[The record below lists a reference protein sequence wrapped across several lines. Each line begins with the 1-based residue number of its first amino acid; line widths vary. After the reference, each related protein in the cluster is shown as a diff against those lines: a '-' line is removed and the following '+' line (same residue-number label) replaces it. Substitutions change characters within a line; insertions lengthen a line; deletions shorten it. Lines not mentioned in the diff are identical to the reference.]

1 MDRMNPLDASFLA
14 IEDDNNPMH
23 IGNVSIFEGPAPKY
37 GDVVRMVA
45 SKLPLVPRYRQKV
58 RMVPFQ
64 LGRPVWV
71 DDPHFQILYHI
82 RHTAVPSPGTD
93 DQLRNLAGRVFAQ
106 NLDRSKPLWEMWIV
120 EGLQGGR
127 WGFISKVHHSMV
139 DGVSGTD
146 LMTVLLDQS
155 ATVEEPVI
163 EPFHPS
169 REPSTLE
176 VLADMLMDRVV
187 QPVQA
192 LRGLPA
198 VARSP
203 LPGGMSLGDVGRSA
217 RAYVGMVTNR
227 TADLNGPIGPHR
239 RWSWAKSSL
248 ADVKTIRASLPGTV
262 NDVVLAVIT
271 RGFRDLLLSR
281 GDEVEGRVVRTLVP
295 VSVRSEQ
302 EKGTFNNR
310 VSGMF
315 PGLPVGIDD
324 PVERLADIQ
333 RQMTGLKESKSA
345 AGADTIMQMAGF
357 APPMLLAMGTRLAA
371 RMPQRTLNTITTNVP
386 GPRFPLYIAGRQMLE
401 AYPFVP
407 IEGNV
412 RIAIAIFSYMGGLNY
427 GITGDYDSTSDI
439 KVLADGIEAGMQEYL
454 RIARQRT
461 QSTAGNASA
470 RAGAEAAA
478 SRAATRPN
486 AGGARAR
493 RAASRPVAPRGKRAK
508 SATPG
513 SGTLMEV
520 VTTASAG
527 TNGHSVASSNGH
539 AKSAAEKPKANRN
552 ARKPATRRKRTAKK

>member
-23 IGNVSIFEGPAPKY
+23 IGNVSIFEGPVPSY

-58 RMVPFQ
+58 RMVPLQ

-82 RHTAVPSPGTD
+82 RHTAVPSPGGE

-120 EGLQGGR
+120 EGLKGGN
-127 WGFISKVHHSMV
+127 WALISKVHHSMV

-163 EPFHPS
+163 EPFEPGP
-169 REPSTLE
+169 EPSTFEL
-176 VLADMLMDRVV
+176 LADMLADRVV
-187 QPVQA
+187 QPLEAV
-192 LRGLPA
+192 RGLPA
-198 VARSP
+198 LARSP
-203 LPGGMSLGDVGRSA
+203 LPGGMTLGDARRSIG
-217 RAYVGMVTNR
+217 AYVSMVTNK

-248 ADVKTIRASLPGTV
+248 ADVKTIRESLPGTV

-281 GDEVEGRVVRTLVP
+281 GAEVEGRVVRTMVP
-295 VSVRSEQ
+295 VSVRSEA

-310 VSGMF
+310 VSAMF

-324 PVERLADIQ
+324 PVERLMDIQ
-333 RQMTGLKESKSA
+333 RQMNHLKETKMA
-345 AGADTIMQMAGF
+345 AGADSIMQMAGF

-386 GPRFPLYIAGRQMLE
+386 GPRFPLYISGRQMLE

-412 RIAIAIFSYMGGLNY
+412 RIAIAIFSYLGGLNY
-427 GITGDYDSTSDI
+427 GITGDYDTTADI
-439 KVLADGIEAGMQEYL
+439 NVLAEGIEAGMQEYL
-454 RIARQRT
+454 RIARRRSVSAT
-461 QSTAGNASA
+461 GNAAA
-470 RAGAEAAA
+470 RAGAE
-478 SRAATRPN
+478 RAATREATRSH
-486 AGGARAR
+486 AGGQKART
-493 RAASRPVAPRGKRAK
+493 AADKAVAPRGKRAR

-513 SGTLMEV
+513 EGTLMEV
-520 VTTASAG
+520 VTTAAAAP
-527 TNGHSVASSNGH
+527 NGHSGSSNGR
-539 AKSAAEKPKANRN
+539 AKPRATSKPV
-552 ARKPATRRKRTAKK
+552 RKTGKRLR

>member
-23 IGNVSIFEGPAPKY
+23 IGNVSIFEGPPPGY

-58 RMVPFQ
+58 RMVPLQ

-82 RHTAVPSPGTD
+82 RHTAVPSPGGE

-106 NLDRSKPLWEMWIV
+106 NLDRTKPLWEMWIV
-120 EGLQGGR
+120 EGLKGGR
-127 WGFISKVHHSMV
+127 WALISKVHHSMV

-146 LMTVLLDQS
+146 LMTVLLDKS
-155 ATVEEPVI
+155 ATVEQPVI
-163 EPFHPS
+163 EPYDPP
-169 REPSTLE
+169 REPSTFE
-176 VLADMLMDRVV
+176 VLVDMLADRIV
-187 QPVQA
+187 QPVEAIRGIPA
-192 LRGLPA
+192 L
-198 VARSP
+198 ARSP
-203 LPGGMSLGDVGRSA
+203 LPGGMSLGDAARSA
-217 RAYVGMVTNR
+217 RAYLNIAVGK

-248 ADVKTIRASLPGTV
+248 ADVKSIRESLPGTV

-281 GDEVEGRVVRTLVP
+281 GEEVEGRVVRTMVP
-295 VSVRSEQ
+295 VSVRSEA

-310 VSGMF
+310 VSAMF

-324 PVERLADIQ
+324 PVERLMDIQ
-333 RQMTGLKESKSA
+333 RQMNHLKESKMA
-345 AGADTIMQMAGF
+345 AGADSIMQMAGF
-357 APPMLLAMGTRLAA
+357 APPMLLAMGTRLAS
-371 RMPQRTLNTITTNVP
+371 RMPQRALNTITTNVP

-427 GITGDYDSTSDI
+427 GITGDYDTTADI
-439 KVLADGIEAGMQEYL
+439 GVLADGIEDGMQEYL
-454 RIARQRT
+454 RIARRRAV
-461 QSTAGNASA
+461 STAANASA
-470 RAGAEAAA
+470 KAGAERAAA
-478 SRAATRPN
+478 RAN
-486 AGGARAR
+486 AGGRRAR
-493 RAASRPVAPRGKRAK
+493 KAADRSVAPGGKRAK

-513 SGTLMEV
+513 SGSLMEV
-520 VTTASAG
+520 VTTADAAANG
-527 TNGHSVASSNGH
+527 HGANGHSNGV
-539 AKSAAEKPKANRN
+539 KPKGQ
-552 ARKPATRRKRTAKK
+552 RKAPRRPATRRRPAASN